1 LLVPV
6 NLITGFL
13 GSGKTTLLQRLLASP
28 QLGRAAVL
36 VNEFGEIGL
45 DHHLLQRVDEAMVL
59 LKSGCVC
66 CTIRGDLRDSILD
79 LYDRRERGMV
89 PPFDRLVIETT
100 GLADPAPIV
109 ATLMADPIIRHHFR
123 LGNIVTVVDAKNGRA
138 NLRAYEESRKQA
150 AVADRIVISKT
161 DITGAGEVERLRTAL
176 RRLNRTAILL
186 DAAREPLS
194 AAALMT
200 NDVYDPAAKD
210 GEVRRWLAEEDGKL
224 ADDDPQEDH
233 RHDHDV
239 NRHGDD
245 IVAFCVSL
253 DEALDWS
260 TFAIWLTMLLNRH
273 GRNILRVKGMLHIAG
288 VPTPVVIHGVQHTIH
303 PPTHLDAWPE
313 GIARTQLVFIAKG
326 LVKSQL
332 QDSLDVFNRLAAC

>member
-66 CTIRGDLRDSILD
+66 CTIRGDLRDSIRD

-89 PPFDRLVIETT
+89 PQFDRLVIETT

-161 DITGAGEVERLRTAL
+161 DITGAGEVERLRAAL
-176 RRLNRTAILL
+176 RRLNRTAIQL

-194 AAALMT
+194 APALMT
-200 NDVYDPAAKD
+200 GDVMIRPPKAARFAA
-210 GEVRRWLAEEDGKL
+210 GWPRRMK
-224 ADDDPQEDH
+224 
-233 RHDHDV
+233 
-239 NRHGDD
+239 NR
-245 IVAFCVSL
+245 
-253 DEALDWS
+253 
-260 TFAIWLTMLLNRH
+260 
-273 GRNILRVKGMLHIAG
+273 
-288 VPTPVVIHGVQHTIH
+288 PTTI
-303 PPTHLDAWPE
+303 PRKIIGT
-313 GIARTQLVFIAKG
+313 IMT
-326 LVKSQL
+326 
-332 QDSLDVFNRLAAC
+332 